1 MGVRPHCSQ
10 VQSHVLAESL
20 DNIPQVHAARYHR
33 RGKQVFSLAKDFI
46 EMW

>member
-20 DNIPQVHAARYHR
+20 DNIPQVHAAQYQR
-33 RGKQVFSLAKDFI
+33 REKQVFSLAKNSS
-46 EMW
+46 EM